1 MSAFKSNSR
10 GTYVLKR
17 KYPAVPAIRRAS
29 GTVDSVML
37 ERLERM
43 CDTLYERG
51 RHDLLEG
58 IASGRLKPLQVYAR
72 YRTDELERLPAAEML
87 PPLLATF
94 KAWAE
99 SAEGGSETRRAR
111 LKAHK
116 RWATIPGA
124 ERMSVGELAI
134 LLKQDR
140 EGRRI
145 GGKAKSFNDGRAAAM
160 AFVRDTISKRHRLHT
175 EVADV
180 PLLKA
185 GKRRRR
191 VALTVP
197 QLHDAVKAF
206 GPGLGGMAYTMA
218 VTGMGNTEY
227 WGTPWHA
234 VPPTHVVIE
243 GSKREGRDRVV
254 PYVCPLTT
262 PVCAEKKFGDTLRA
276 LRTAGKIPS
285 AVTVYSLRRTF
296 AVIMANAGVPEARRG
311 IYMGHSAKGMTQFYE
326 MSQEIQDYLAEDSK
340 RMREYLG
347 EIGAEPQGDGMNT
360 DCLLYVATHILLPG
374 VIGYVFL
381 ASKARADAP

>member
-1 MSAFKSNSR
+1 VLAFKSNSR

-17 KYPAVPAIRRAS
+17 KYPSVPPIRRAS
-29 GTVDSVML
+29 GTTEAVML

-87 PPLLATF
+87 PPLLTTF

-124 ERMSVGELAI
+124 ERMSVGELAV

-276 LRTAGKIPS
+276 LADGGEDPERGDGLQPPADVRGDYGERGGARGAAGDLHGALGQGDD
-285 AVTVYSLRRTF
+285 AVLRDEPGDPGLSGGGLR
-296 AVIMANAGVPEARRG
+296 
-311 IYMGHSAKGMTQFYE
+311 
-326 MSQEIQDYLAEDSK
+326 

-347 EIGAEPQGDGMNT
+347 ELGPSLKVMA
-360 DCLLYVATHILLPG
+360 
-374 VIGYVFL
+374 
-381 ASKARADAP
+381 

>member
-1 MSAFKSNSR
+1 VSAFKSNSR

-17 KYPAVPAIRRAS
+17 KYPGVPAIRRAS
-29 GTVDSVML
+29 GTSDAVMH

-58 IASGRLKPLQVYAR
+58 IATGRLKPLQVYAK
-72 YRTDELERLPAAEML
+72 YRTDELERLPAAELL
-87 PPLLATF
+87 PALLVTF

-124 ERMSVGELAI
+124 DRMTVGELAV

-145 GGKAKSFNDGRAAAM
+145 AGKAKSFNDGRAAAM

-185 GKRRRR
+185 TKRQRR
-191 VALTVP
+191 VALTIP
-197 QLHDAVKAF
+197 QLRDAVKAL

-218 VTGMGNTEY
+218 VTGMGNKDY
-227 WGTPWHA
+227 WGTPWSVHA
-234 VPPTHVVIE
+234 PTHVHIE
-243 GSKREGRDRVV
+243 GSKREGRDRFA
-254 PYVCPLTT
+254 PYVCPLKS
-262 PVCAEKKFGDTLRA
+262 PVCAEKKFGDELRA
-276 LRTAGKIPS
+276 LRKAGKIPS
-285 AVTVYSLRRTF
+285 AVTIYSLRRTF
-296 AVIMANAGVPEARRG
+296 AVILANAGVPQARRA

-326 MSQEIQDYLAEDSK
+326 MSQEIMDYLAEDSK

-347 EIGAEPQGDGMNT
+347 ETG
-360 DCLLYVATHILLPG
+360 PG
-374 VIGYVFL
+374 LKVM
-381 ASKARADAP
+381 A